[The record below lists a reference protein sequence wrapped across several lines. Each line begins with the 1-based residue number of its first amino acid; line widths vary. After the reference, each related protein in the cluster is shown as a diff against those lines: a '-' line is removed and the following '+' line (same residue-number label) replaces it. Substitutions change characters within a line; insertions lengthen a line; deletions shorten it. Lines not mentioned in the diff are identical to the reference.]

1 MVSNWWQAA
10 CCQVKPVLPG
20 LSVKDHFFEISYYHR
35 NKSVLDTI
43 DFQLLSEVSNSVSS
57 SQAVKLQPRFGQD
70 LEIQW
75 ESTRTLL
82 IRAGLPTALPGGCV
96 CPDRRDHR
104 QCGFQCYLW
113 EEWDWS
119 EWFFRNAKRCR
130 GEKNQNSSTF
140 IGLKCRCFSYGDPVC
155 CSPY

>member
-1 MVSNWWQAA
+1 VAG
-10 CCQVKPVLPG
+10 C
-20 LSVKDHFFEISYYHR
+20 
-35 NKSVLDTI
+35 
-43 DFQLLSEVSNSVSS
+43 LLSGETSAARIECEGPLLWNFLLPQKQVRVGHNWFPTSFWSLKFCKQLS
-57 SQAVKLQPRFGQD
+57 VKLQPCFGQD
-70 LEIQW
+70 LEIHW
-75 ESTRTLL
+75 ESTGTLL

-96 CPDRRDHR
+96 CPDPREHR

-140 IGLKCRCFSYGDPVC
+140 IGLKCRCFSYGAPVC